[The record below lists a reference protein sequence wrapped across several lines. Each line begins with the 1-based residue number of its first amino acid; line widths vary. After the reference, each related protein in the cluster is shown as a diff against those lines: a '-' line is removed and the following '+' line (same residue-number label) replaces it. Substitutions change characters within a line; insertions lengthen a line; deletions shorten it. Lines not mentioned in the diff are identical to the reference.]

1 MVARL
6 ELVID
11 NKTVNYRNSS
21 NLQGV
26 IMENIDED
34 YASMLHEQKYNPY
47 SQYISNNEGT
57 NTWVINS
64 LNNES
69 YEHVIQKLLSD
80 DFKEFKIKNNDEP
93 IHIIEKKLNKKDK
106 STFLDEFYNVKGEK
120 YYNIEFIT
128 PTSFKSNGRYMIFP
142 DMNLIYK
149 SLMRK
154 YSAASDEMDMY
165 DDDTLEQLV
174 MGSEITRYRLQ
185 STVFPLEGV
194 SIPSYKGSMSVKI
207 HGTDTMSRYAR
218 LLFRF
223 GEYSGVGIKSSIG
236 MGAIRIVE

>member
-1 MVARL
+1 MIARL

-11 NKTVNYRNSS
+11 DKAVNYRNSS

-34 YASMLHEQKYNPY
+34 YAELLHEQKYHPY
-47 SQYISNNEGT
+47 SQYICNIGDKNI
-57 NTWVINS
+57 WVINA

-69 YEHVIQKLLSD
+69 YEHIIQKLMSD
-80 DFKEFKIKNNDEP
+80 DFKEFRIKNHNEP
-93 IHIIEKKLNKKDK
+93 IHIIEKNLSTKDN
-106 STFLDEFYNVKGEK
+106 SIFLDEFYNVNGEK
-120 YYNIEFIT
+120 YYNIEFVT

-142 DMNLIYK
+142 DMKLIYK

-154 YSAASDEMDMY
+154 YSAASSEMDMY

-194 SIPSYKGSMSVKI
+194 SIPSYKGSISVRV
-207 HGTDTMSRYAR
+207 HGNDTMSRYAR

-236 MGAIRIVE
+236 MGAIRLMK

>member
-93 IHIIEKKLNKKDK
+93 IIL
-106 STFLDEFYNVKGEK
+106 
-120 YYNIEFIT
+120 
-128 PTSFKSNGRYMIFP
+128 
-142 DMNLIYK
+142 
-149 SLMRK
+149 
-154 YSAASDEMDMY
+154 
-165 DDDTLEQLV
+165 
-174 MGSEITRYRLQ
+174 
-185 STVFPLEGV
+185 
-194 SIPSYKGSMSVKI
+194 
-207 HGTDTMSRYAR
+207 
-218 LLFRF
+218 
-223 GEYSGVGIKSSIG
+223 
-236 MGAIRIVE
+236 